1 MDELGALLSF
11 YSGMVWF
18 GSGFVDVV
26 VDDLIRGWCFAS
38 CWVSILLLGFD
49 LHVR

>member
-1 MDELGALLSF
+1 MLCWVFILW
-11 YSGMVWF
+11 MVWF

-26 VDDLIRGWCFAS
+26 VGDLIRGGCFAS